1 MKHNLYLVIDIGGT
15 KILLV
20 VFDDAGNIVERKK
33 LSTPEKP
40 LPDQLVSFIIDELGE
55 MELKSPTLVIEDIV
69 SVGICFAGF
78 IEHHQ
83 KLVHQAP
90 NLGWKEPVPL
100 AVLFEKQLNRPV
112 IIEND
117 ASAAV
122 IGEVYY
128 GAARGHQDAIYITF
142 STGIGGGLFLDGQL
156 YRGTTG
162 FAGEIGHTK
171 FFGKGRICNCGGDNC
186 LETWASGNGIA
197 KSAAEL
203 WEPVDLGYDELTT
216 AIVFQEAAAGNQP
229 AKLILKQ
236 AIKAFGIGLANLLN
250 ILNPSCLVIGGG
262 IIAAHPE
269 LLAELETIIL
279 RNAIRPVVEISKI
292 QVLQAELGADSGA
305 WGMFA
310 LLNGIA
316 ICD

>member
-1 MKHNLYLVIDIGGT
+1 MKHDHYLVIDIGGT

-20 VFDDAGNIVERKK
+20 IFDHSGIIVERKI
-33 LSTPEKP
+33 LRTPEKT
-40 LPDQLVSFIIDELGE
+40 LPDEMVSFIIDNLIE
-55 MELKSPTLVIEDIV
+55 MELELQTVVLEDIV
-69 SVGICFAGF
+69 AVGICFAGF
-78 IEHHQ
+78 VEHRQ

-90 NLGWKEPVPL
+90 NIGWQERVPL
-100 AVLFEKQLNRPV
+100 AVLFEKKLKRPV

-128 GAARGHQDAIYITF
+128 GAARGHQDVIYITF
-142 STGIGGGLFLDGQL
+142 STGIGGGLFLGGKL
-156 YRGTTG
+156 YRGSSG

-171 FFGKGRICNCGGDNC
+171 LFGKDRVCNCGGENC

-203 WEPVDLGYDELTT
+203 WEPAELDYEEFTT
-216 AIVFQEAAAGNQP
+216 ATVFAEAAAGNQP
-229 AKLILKQ
+229 AELILKQ
-236 AIKAFGIGLANLLN
+236 AINAVGIGLANLLN

-262 IIAAHPE
+262 IINAHPE
-269 LLAELETIIL
+269 LLAELETIIR
-279 RNAIRPVVEISKI
+279 RNAIHPVVEISAP
-292 QVLQAELGADSGA
+292 QVLQAELGADSGI

-310 LLNGIA
+310 LLNGLA
-316 ICD
+316 VCD